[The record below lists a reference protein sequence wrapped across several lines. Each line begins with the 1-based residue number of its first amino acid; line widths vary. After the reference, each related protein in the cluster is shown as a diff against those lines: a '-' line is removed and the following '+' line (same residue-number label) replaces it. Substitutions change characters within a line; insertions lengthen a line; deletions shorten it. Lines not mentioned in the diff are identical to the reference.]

1 MKVVGYTLHNCSPRR
16 ILFVVKRDSKVKLGQ
31 YFMLKHPYLEVPVII
46 RVFDIRSMNYG
57 METGRIGA
65 LAGSIGIT
73 AGFGKEL
80 EYLVAICEPLGYV
93 HDGKFRSLDVA
104 PPTWSEIYKA
114 DVELLRGFIG
124 YLLNSHGSGGIMVPI
139 GKVEGLEM
147 PYALDLDRVARGHMF
162 VAGMTRSGKSVSG
175 EALIRVYDERESV
188 MLDCEIKD
196 FVNRFQHNVGRNVFL
211 NQGFKTVALSRASY
225 RPTLGRVYAVYR
237 HRYYRQIYSII
248 TAGGKTVK
256 VTGDHSLLVWDGWRI
271 QVQKARSVR
280 KGFWLISPGLKTKP
294 ASYKPKGED
303 YLCLSRVVRRARV
316 MLRLSQETLSLRAS
330 IPQAVLSLYERGCD
344 TLSYR
349 QLRSVY
355 EVLADRLEKVK
366 LFKRKVNWMLNA
378 GSRRERFERARSILT
393 LYTDLGGVQPNFSLS
408 LPTHMVS
415 LANRL
420 KDSQAERALN
430 FIRQVLDSR
439 LTLEKVVDVYSE
451 PFDGYVYD
459 LGVEGEE
466 NFMANQIFLHNSTFA
481 LNLVRNS
488 VLFLKPRPRFIV
500 FDRRGEYSLLA
511 DYGGAVFTYR
521 EFMGNRGY
529 PDPRSM
535 VKMIGLDPNRRVGK
549 LALEAIISVGERGE
563 KLTPENILHEVVEIV
578 ESTGMRGGEAIVKEV
593 EYWLKRRG
601 KALTG
606 RDIAE
611 PLDPV
616 EIIRKFP
623 VVVVDLSVD
632 YNYTDQFMAVRS
644 VIERVMEEAIDRR
657 DKGDFSVINIVEEA
671 QYFVPERGAPMIA
684 NPQAA
689 GIDKIITEAIS
700 QAGGYNVGFIILT
713 QRPAYVSKNVI
724 SQCNTVVCFRMR
736 SGNDQEAIAK
746 YTEQGSSR
754 IFRYLPDLPDHYALV
769 WGMAS
774 PIRFPVI
781 VATDAEIYPA
791 KTSATPTQ
799 AWEKMEEVEKTIGT
813 IELEA

>member
-31 YFMLKHPYLEVPVII
+31 YFVLKHPYHDVPVII

-57 METGRIGA
+57 MEAGRIGA

-114 DVELLRGFIG
+114 DIELLRGFVG
-124 YLLNSHGSGGIMVPI
+124 YLLNNHGSGGIMVPI
-139 GKVEGLEM
+139 GRVEGLEM
-147 PYALDLDRVARGHMF
+147 PYALDLDGVARGHMF
-162 VAGMTRSGKSVSG
+162 VAGMTRSGKSISG
-175 EALIRVYDERESV
+175 EALIRIYDDRESIT
-188 MLDCEIKD
+188 LDCEIRD
-196 FVNRFQHNVGRNVFL
+196 FVNRFYRHGGRNIFL
-211 NQGFKTVALSRASY
+211 DGRFRTVALSRVSY
-225 RPTLGRVYAVYR
+225 RPTLGKVYAVYR
-237 HRYYRQIYSII
+237 HKYYKQIYSIVTI
-248 TAGGKTVK
+248 SGKTIK
-256 VTGDHSLLVWDGWRI
+256 VTGDHSLLVWDGRRI
-271 QVQKARSVR
+271 HVQKAKNVKR
-280 KGFWLISPGLKTKP
+280 GFWLISPGLKTKCP
-294 ASYKPKGED
+294 RYGLEDKD
-303 YLCLSRVVRRARV
+303 YLCLSRIVHRARV
-316 MLRLSQETLSLRAS
+316 LLRLSQETLSLRTG

-344 TLSYR
+344 TLSHR
-349 QLRSVY
+349 QLKSVC
-355 EVLADRLEKVK
+355 EVLTDRLEKAK
-366 LFKRKVNWMLNA
+366 LFKRKVRWMQGA
-378 GSRRERFERARSILT
+378 GSPREKAERAKSILT
-393 LYTDLGGVQPNFSLS
+393 LYRDLGGVQPNFSLS
-408 LPTHMVS
+408 LPSHMVS
-415 LANRL
+415 LSRRL
-420 KDSQAERALN
+420 KTSEAERSVN
-430 FIRQVLDSR
+430 FIRQVLDSEIILDR
-439 LTLEKVVDVYSE
+439 VVDVYQA

-459 LGVEGEE
+459 LGVAGEE
-466 NFMANQIFLHNSTFA
+466 NFMANQLFLHNSTFA

-488 VLFLKPRPRFIV
+488 VSFLKPRPRFIV

-511 DYGGAVFTYR
+511 DYGGAIFTYR
-521 EFMGNRGY
+521 EFMGNSGY

-549 LALEAIISVGERGE
+549 LTLEAIISVGERGE
-563 KLTPENILHEVVEIV
+563 KLTPENILREVVEIV
-578 ESTGMRGGEAIVKEV
+578 ESTGMRGGEALIKEV
-593 EYWLKRRG
+593 EYWLRRRG
-601 KALTG
+601 KALTN
-606 RDIAE
+606 RDIGE

-623 VVVVDLSVD
+623 IVVVDLSVD
-632 YNYTDQFMAVRS
+632 YNYMDQFMAVRS
-644 VIERVMEEAIDRR
+644 IIERVMEEAIDRR

-684 NPQAA
+684 SPQAA

-774 PIRFPVI
+774 PIRFPVM
-781 VATDAEIYPA
+781 VATDAEIYPS

-799 AWEKMEEVEKTIGT
+799 AWEKMEEVEETVKT

>member
-1 MKVVGYTLHNCSPRR
+1 MKVVGYTLHNCSPRK
-16 ILFVVKRDSKVKLGQ
+16 IAFVVKRDSKVKLGQ
-31 YFMLKHPYLEVPVII
+31 YFMLKHPYHDVPVII

-57 METGRIGA
+57 MEAGRIGA

-93 HDGKFRSLDVA
+93 YDGKFRSLDVA

-114 DVELLRGFIG
+114 DVELLKGFIG

-147 PYALDLDRVARGHMF
+147 PYALDLDGVARGHMF
-162 VAGMTRSGKSVSG
+162 VAGMTRSGKSISG
-175 EALIRVYDERESV
+175 DALIRVYDAREAV
-188 MLDCEIKD
+188 TVDCEIKD
-196 FVNRFQHNVGRNVFL
+196 FVDGFYRHGVRQILLDGRFMTIALNRV
-211 NQGFKTVALSRASY
+211 SY
-225 RPTLGRVYAVYR
+225 KPTLGKVYTVYR
-237 HRYYRQIYSII
+237 HKYYRKIYNII
-248 TAGGKTVK
+248 TRSGKTIR
-256 VTGDHSLLVWDGWRI
+256 VTGDHSVLVWDGRRVR
-271 QVQKARSVR
+271 VQRARDVR
-280 KGFWLISPGLKTKP
+280 RDFWLISPGSKVKSCGYTLEDK
-294 ASYKPKGED
+294 D
-303 YLCLSRVVRRARV
+303 YLCLSRIVHRARI
-316 MLRLSQETLSLRAS
+316 LLGLSQESLSLRTG
-330 IPQAVLSLYERGCD
+330 IPQSKLSLYERGCD

-349 QLRSVY
+349 QLKSVCRFLT
-355 EVLADRLEKVK
+355 ERLEKAK
-366 LFKRKVNWMLNA
+366 LFKRKVQWIQEA
-378 GSRRERFERARSILT
+378 GSPRGKAERAKSILT
-393 LYTDLGGVQPNFSLS
+393 LYKDLGGVQPSFSLGLPAHMLS
-408 LPTHMVS
+408 LS
-415 LANRL
+415 SKL
-420 KDSQAERALN
+420 KTKEAEKSIN
-430 FIRQVLDSR
+430 FIRQVLDSEIILDR
-439 LTLEKVVDVYSE
+439 VLDVYQM

-459 LGVEGEE
+459 LGVEMEE
-466 NFMANQIFLHNSTFA
+466 NFMANQLFLHNSTFA

-488 VLFLKPRPRFIV
+488 ASFLKPRPRFIV

-511 DYGGAVFTYR
+511 DYGGAIFTYR
-521 EFMGNRGY
+521 EFMGNNGY

-535 VKMIGLDPNRRVGK
+535 VKMLGLDPNRRVGK
-549 LALEAIISVGERGE
+549 LALEAIISVGERG
-563 KLTPENILHEVVEIV
+563 KRLTPENILREVVEIV
-578 ESTGMRGGEAIVKEV
+578 ESTSMRGGEALVKEI
-593 EYWLKRRG
+593 EYWLRRRG
-601 KALTG
+601 RVLFEK
-606 RDIAE
+606 DMSE

-616 EIIRKFP
+616 EVVRKFP
-623 VVVVDLSVD
+623 IVVVDLSVD
-632 YNYTDQFMAVRS
+632 YNYMDQFMAVRS
-644 VIERVMEEAIDRR
+644 IIERIMEEAIERR

-781 VATDAEIYPA
+781 VATDAEIYPS

-799 AWEKMEEVEKTIGT
+799 AWEKMEEVEETVGT